1 MPEAIVRE
9 AFQTQAAA
17 CNALGSPFT
26 ARLCRLLADRL
37 QTTQGAVARTILHW
51 PGPPGPSDDSVPLRI
66 AGALHALVLSE
77 RIDPLTEL
85 EDDPLWPAVQQAFQ
99 QHEAFILDRL
109 TSPPQ
114 TNEVRR
120 SAALLP
126 GLFIVAKQTGKPL
139 ILSEV
144 GASAGLN
151 LQLDRYRYRLGQ
163 TEWGPQ
169 SPVLLSPEWRGEAP
183 EIPDTFTVL
192 DRAGC
197 DLTPLNPSSAEDRL
211 RQLSYI
217 WADQTDR
224 MERTRNALSIAADNH
239 LQVEKADAID
249 WLAKRLKDPKPHA
262 AHVIFHSVAWQYF
275 PDALKQK
282 GEALIAEAGT
292 RATPDAPLAR
302 LQMEGDGQPQGA
314 ALTLQIWPAGEKQE
328 IGRADFHGRWV
339 EWRGWVP

>member
-1 MPEAIVRE
+1 MPEAIVRA
-9 AFQTQAAA
+9 AFLTQADA
-17 CNALGSPFT
+17 CDGLGSPFT
-26 ARLCRLLADRL
+26 ARLCRLLSEKL
-37 QTTQGAVARTILHW
+37 ETTQGAVARTLLTW
-51 PGPPGPSDDSVPLRI
+51 PGAPGPSDDSVPLRI

-77 RIDPLTEL
+77 RISPLTEL
-85 EDDPLWPAVQQAFQ
+85 PDNALSPAVQQAFQ
-99 QHEAFILDRL
+99 QHEAFILERL

-126 GLFIVAKQTGKPL
+126 GLFIVAERTGKPL

-144 GASAGLN
+144 GASVGLN
-151 LQLDRYRYRLGQ
+151 LQLDRYRYRLGEM
-163 TEWGPQ
+163 EWGPE
-169 SPVLLSPEWRGEAP
+169 SPVVLSPEWRGTAP
-183 EIPDTFTVL
+183 STPSSFTVL

-197 DLTPLNPSSAEDRL
+197 DLNPLNPSSPDDRL

-217 WADQTDR
+217 WADQKDR
-224 MERTRNALSIAADNH
+224 LERTQNALSIAAENH

-249 WLAKRLKDPKPHA
+249 WLAKRLETPKTGATHI
-262 AHVIFHSVAWQYF
+262 VFHSVAWQYF

-282 GEALIAEAGT
+282 GEALIAEAGK

-302 LQMEGDGQPQGA
+302 LQMEGDGQPRGA
-314 ALTLQIWPAGEKQE
+314 ALTLQMWPTGEKQE

-339 EWRGWVP
+339 EWRGWVG

>member
-1 MPEAIVRE
+1 MPEAIVRA
-9 AFQTQAAA
+9 AFLTQADAFDG
-17 CNALGSPFT
+17 LGSPFT
-26 ARLCRLLADRL
+26 ARLCRLLSEKL
-37 QTTQGAVARTILHW
+37 EPTHGAVAHTLLTW

-77 RIDPLTEL
+77 RISPLTEL
-85 EDDPLWPAVQQAFQ
+85 PDNALWPAVQQAFQ
-99 QHEAFILDRL
+99 QHEAFILKRL

-126 GLFIVAKQTGKPL
+126 GLFIVAERTGKPL

-144 GASAGLN
+144 GASVGLN
-151 LQLDRYRYRLGQ
+151 LQLDRYRYRLGE
-163 TEWGPQ
+163 TEWGPE
-169 SPVLLSPEWRGEAP
+169 SAVVLSPEWRGTASSAP
-183 EIPDTFTVL
+183 SSFTVL

-197 DLTPLNPSSAEDRL
+197 DLNPLNPSSPDDRL

-217 WADQTDR
+217 WADQKDR
-224 MERTRNALSIAADNH
+224 LERTQNALSIAAENH

-249 WLAKRLKDPKPHA
+249 WLAKRLAEPRQGA

-282 GEALIAEAGT
+282 GEALIAEAGK

-302 LQMEGDGQPQGA
+302 FQMEGDGQPRGA
-314 ALTLQIWPAGEKQE
+314 ALTLQIWPTGEKQE

-339 EWRGWVP
+339 EWRGWVG